1 MDKKG
6 LNTALNIA
14 GIVLGTAGLVF
25 ILLSILTDKDTLKW
39 GLMCVAL
46 GSILGIIRMRRN
58 KPQR

>member
-58 KPQR
+58 KPRR

>member
-58 KPQR
+58 KPRL

>member
-6 LNTALNIA
+6 LNTALNNA

-46 GSILGIIRMRRN
+46 GSILGIIRMRRI
-58 KPQR
+58 KPRR